1 MPDAG
6 SLCRSPRGLRG
17 FPNNKGAE
25 RRRAPASTSDR
36 PARRSWPRSCA
47 DRRRPPGSRS
57 SGCREGRAGERL
69 LADARTADSLPL
81 LQFTLRRL
89 YEQRADA
96 TGEAKL
102 THAAYDA
109 LGGLE
114 GAIAAEAVDALL
126 KARILI
132 ARTDAAGRPTVR
144 LAHDAVLVSWPR
156 AAAARRR
163 AATSTGCAPTSRTT
177 CEPRARSR
185 VNFCLRACAAWS
197 GA

>member
-1 MPDAG
+1 MRGPAAAAGLAFEADAEK
-6 SLCRSPRGLRG
+6 SAL
-17 FPNNKGAE
+17 
-25 RRRAPASTSDR
+25 D
-36 PARRSWPRSCA
+36 
-47 DRRRPPGSRS
+47 
-57 SGCREGRAGERL
+57 ERL

-109 LGGLE
+109 LGGLV

-156 AAAARRR
+156 AAAAAQASRDFYRVRADVEDYLR
-163 AATSTGCAPTSRTT
+163 AASKKPGEFLFTSLRRMVRCMTT
-177 CEPRARSR
+177 RQ
-185 VNFCLRACAAWS
+185 
-197 GA
+197 